1 MFTNGNDIH
10 VTEYR
15 DHLIAGGR
23 SKGTVQVRLSH
34 VRRCLAS
41 IDKKI
46 DKITQTDLAK
56 WLAGLE
62 VGPSARAS
70 ARASLRSFWQWCEQT
85 GRVEVDITRGL
96 PTIARPRPVARP
108 IPDPLISD
116 VLDNA
121 EPRIRLAVEIM
132 AVCGL
137 RRAECARVHARDV
150 EPVGTGWFLRVV
162 GKGGHVRRVPCPPM
176 LARRIAAAGSWVFPG
191 DDNGHISP
199 GWLGK
204 LVGRS
209 LPPGWTPHKLRH
221 RFASRAYSVEHDLR
235 AVQVALG
242 HASIA
247 TTQIYVSTDDMAVT
261 RAARAAWNI
270 AA

>member
-1 MFTNGNDIH
+1 M
-10 VTEYR
+10 
-15 DHLIAGGR
+15 
-23 SKGTVQVRLSH
+23 
-34 VRRCLAS
+34 
-41 IDKKI
+41 
-46 DKITQTDLAK
+46 
-56 WLAGLE
+56 
-62 VGPSARAS
+62 
-70 ARASLRSFWQWCEQT
+70 
-85 GRVEVDITRGL
+85 
-96 PTIARPRPVARP
+96 ARP

-162 GKGGHVRRVPCPPM
+162 GKGGHTRRVPCPPM

-209 LPPGWTPHKLRH
+209 LPSGWTPHKLRH